1 MDMNKLMR
9 PKSLVVIGASDKVG
23 MVGGATKS
31 SIKGANK
38 DHVYYINPKRD
49 EVNGRKCYHSLA
61 ELPEVPECMLL
72 CTPAKTIAGYLE
84 EGGKMGVGAAVVLA
98 SGFSE
103 ERSAEA
109 QALSDEVK
117 EICLKYDIALCGPNC
132 IGIVNGIDNVCVTA
146 NNDDTLSLLE
156 DDNRRGLGIVAQS
169 GYISSG
175 FNYPDCDF
183 LAFIVSAGNSII
195 CGLEDYMLYFAKEP
209 RINAIAAYIE
219 GIRKPDVLE
228 EALRIAAENRKPVI
242 VLKAGSSAKGGFA
255 AASHTGSLAGNYRS
269 IQSILEKYGVIFTRN
284 LQELTST
291 ARMFAV
297 LDGNFPKKATM
308 GGVNFSGGENTLC
321 ADTSERVGIPLPDF
335 AEKTIETIKTVV
347 PPFATPA
354 NPLDATTNLFR
365 EKEKVETLF
374 RCVSEDPS
382 IGLMAVGTDVG
393 IPSEAKDFTCA
404 EVLSEMSKR
413 GEILPTVIIPSF
425 EKPRNPDV
433 RIPLEKAGIPVLS
446 SGIYAYDAIRHLLDF
461 VEYDYSKIT
470 PELAIPDAAKTTATK
485 EEKEAAAARKGKH
498 TLSESESKEALSKEG
513 VPVPAQTL
521 IKSDAELEEAIKNF
535 SYPCVMKIDSEDIPH
550 KTEAGG
556 VKLNIQNAGEA
567 EEAYFQI
574 IESCKAYKPEA
585 KVNGVM
591 MQEMVSGKL
600 EVLIGITCDP
610 LFGPLLL
617 CGMGGIYAELFKDTA
632 LCPCPLNKDEAM
644 KMLKS
649 LKIWPMFEGW
659 RGAPALDADAL
670 ADLMVS
676 VSNYAVAH
684 KNDLAELDLN
694 PVFVR
699 EKGKG
704 VCAADAL
711 IVLKD

>member
-9 PKSLVVIGASDKVG
+9 PQSMVIVGASDKVG
-23 MVGGATKS
+23 MVGGATKGCV
-31 SIKGANK
+31 KGANA
-38 DHVYYINPKRD
+38 DRIYYLNPSRD
-49 EVNGRKCYHSLA
+49 EVNGRKCYHSLS

-84 EGGKMGVGAAVVLA
+84 EGGRMGVGAAVVLA

-132 IGIVNGIDNVCVTA
+132 IGIVNGIDNISISA
-146 NNDDTLSLLE
+146 NNDETMTLLA

-175 FNYPDCDF
+175 FNNPDCDY

-195 CGLEDYMLYFAKEP
+195 CGLEDYMLYYANEP

-228 EALRIAAENRKPVI
+228 EALKTAAKNRKPVI
-242 VLKAGSSAKGGFA
+242 ILKAGSSQKGGFA

-269 IQSILEKYGVIFTRN
+269 TLSIFEKYGAIVTKN
-284 LQELTST
+284 LQELVST

-297 LDGNFPKKATM
+297 LDGHFPEQAAM
-308 GGVNFSGGENTLC
+308 AGVNFSGGENTLC
-321 ADTSERVGIPLPDF
+321 ADTSERCGIALPDF
-335 AEKTIETIKTVV
+335 AAETVQTIRTVV
-347 PPFATPA
+347 PPFATAA

-374 RCVSEDPS
+374 RCVCSDPS

-393 IPSEAKDFTCA
+393 IPSEPKDYTCM
-404 EVLSEMSKR
+404 EVLSEMSRRK
-413 GEILPTVIIPSF
+413 ELIPTVIIPSF
-425 EKPRNPDV
+425 EKPRNPEV
-433 RIPLEKAGIPVLS
+433 RIPLEKSGIPVLS
-446 SGIYAYDAIRHLLDF
+446 PGVYAYDAIRHLMDF
-461 VEYDYSKIT
+461 INYDYSAVT
-470 PELAIPDAAKTTATK
+470 PDLAIPDAAKSTASA
-485 EEKEAAAARKGKH
+485 EEKKTAAAKKEKH
-498 TLSESESKEALSKEG
+498 TLSESESKTALANEG
-513 VPVPAQTL
+513 VPVPAQRM
-521 IKSDAELEEAIKNF
+521 IASEAELDEAIRTF

-556 VKLNIQNAGEA
+556 VKLNIRNAGEA

-574 IESCKAYKPEA
+574 LESCRNYKPDAEIR
-585 KVNGVM
+585 GVM
-591 MQEMVSGKL
+591 MQEMVSGDL

-617 CGMGGIYAELFKDTA
+617 CGMGGIYAEMFKDTA
-632 LCPCPLNKDEAM
+632 LYPCPLNKTEALN
-644 KMLKS
+644 MLQS
-649 LKIWPMFEGW
+649 LKIWPMFEGY
-659 RGAPALDADAL
+659 RGKPALDADAL
-670 ADLMVS
+670 TDLMVS
-676 VSNYAVAH
+676 VSNYSVEH
-684 KNDLAELDLN
+684 KNELAELDLN

-711 IVLKD
+711 IVLYR

>member
-9 PKSLVVIGASDKVG
+9 PKSLVVVGASDKVG

-31 SIKGANK
+31 SIRGANA
-38 DHVYYINPKRD
+38 DHVYYLNPKRD
-49 EVNGRKCYHSLA
+49 EVNGRKCYHSLS

-72 CTPAKTIAGYLE
+72 CTPESTIAGYLE
-84 EGGKMGVGAAVVLA
+84 EGGKLGVGAAVVLA

-103 ERSAEA
+103 ERTQQA

-209 RINAIAAYIE
+209 RINAIAAYVE
-219 GIRKPDVLE
+219 GIKKPEVLE
-228 EALRIAAENRKPVI
+228 EALQIAAQNRKPVI
-242 VLKAGSSAKGGFA
+242 VLKAGSSQKGGFA

-269 IQSILEKYGVIFTRN
+269 IQSIFEKYGAIFTKN

-297 LDGNFPKKATM
+297 LDGNFPKVATM

-321 ADTSERVGIPLPDF
+321 ADTSERVGIALPDF
-335 AEKTIETIKTVV
+335 AEKTLETIKTVV

-374 RCVSEDPS
+374 RCVSEDPA

-404 EVLSEMSKR
+404 EVLSEMAMRK
-413 GEILPTVIIPSF
+413 EILPTVIIPSF

-446 SGIYAYDAIRHLLDF
+446 SGIYAYDAIRHLMDF
-461 VEYDYSKIT
+461 VSYDYSKVT
-470 PELAIPDAAKTTATK
+470 PSLAIPDAKETKGGQKSAK
-485 EEKEAAAARKGKH
+485 R
-498 TLSESESKEALSKEG
+498 TLSEAESKEALAKEG
-513 VPVPAQTL
+513 VPVPAQIL
-521 IKSDAELEEAIKNF
+521 IRNESELTESLCGF

-574 IESCKAYKPEA
+574 LENCKAYKPDA
-585 KVNGVM
+585 KINGVM
-591 MQEMVSGKL
+591 MQEMVGGKL

-617 CGMGGIYAELFKDTA
+617 CGMGGIYAEMFKDTA
-632 LCPCPLNKDEAM
+632 LYPCPLNKDEALS
-644 KMLKS
+644 MLKS

-659 RGAPALDADAL
+659 RGAAPLNADAL
-670 ADLMVS
+670 TDLMVS
-676 VSNYAVAH
+676 VSNYAVKH

-694 PVFVR
+694 PVFVS
-699 EKGKG
+699 EAG

-711 IVLKD
+711 IVLKQ

>member
-1 MDMNKLMR
+1 MDMKKLMR
-9 PKSLVVIGASDKVG
+9 PASLVVIGASDKAG

-31 SIKGANK
+31 SIKGANS

-49 EVNGRKCYHSLA
+49 EVNGRKCYHALS
-61 ELPEVPECMLL
+61 ELPEVPDCMLL
-72 CTPAKTIAGYLE
+72 CTPAHTIAGYLE
-84 EGGKMGVGAAVVLA
+84 EGGKMGIGAAVVLA

-103 ERSAEA
+103 ERTEQA
-109 QALSDEVK
+109 QALSEEVK
-117 EICLKYDIALCGPNC
+117 AICLKYDIALCGPNC

-146 NNDDTLSLLE
+146 NNDDTMSLLQ

-209 RINAIAAYIE
+209 RINAIAAYVE
-219 GIRKPDVLE
+219 GIKKPDVLE
-228 EALRIAAENRKPVI
+228 EALKIAAENRKPVI
-242 VLKAGSSAKGGFA
+242 VLKAGSSQKGGFA
-255 AASHTGSLAGNYRS
+255 AASHTGSLAGNYRT
-269 IQSILEKYGVIFTRN
+269 IQSIFEKYGAIFTRN

-321 ADTSERVGIPLPDF
+321 ADSSERVGISLPDF
-335 AEKTIETIKTVV
+335 AGKTIETIKTVV
-347 PPFATPA
+347 PPFATAA
-354 NPLDATTNLFR
+354 NPLDATTTLFR

-374 RCVSEDPS
+374 RCVSEDPA

-393 IPSEAKDFTCA
+393 IPSEVKDYTCA
-404 EVLSEMSKR
+404 EVLTEMR
-413 GEILPTVIIPSF
+413 GRNEILPTVIIPSF
-425 EKPRNPDV
+425 EKPRNPEV

-446 SGIYAYDAIRHLLDF
+446 AGIYAYDAIRHLMDF
-461 VEYDYSKIT
+461 VNYDYTKVTS
-470 PELAIPDAAKTTATK
+470 ELAIPDAAKTTASK
-485 EEKEAAAARKGKH
+485 EEREAAKQKEKH
-498 TLSESESKEALSKEG
+498 ALSEAESKEALAKEG
-513 VPVPAQTL
+513 VPVPKQVL
-521 IKSDAELEEAIKNF
+521 IKTDADLAEAVQNF

-556 VKLNIQNAGEA
+556 VKLNIQNAGAA
-567 EEAYFQI
+567 EEAYFDI
-574 IESCKAYKPEA
+574 LESCKAYKPDA
-585 KVNGVM
+585 KLNGVM
-591 MQEMVSGKL
+591 MQEMVKGEL

-610 LFGPLLL
+610 LFGPFLL
-617 CGMGGIYAELFKDTA
+617 CGMGGIYAEMFKDTA
-632 LCPCPLNKDEAM
+632 LYPCPLNKEEALN
-644 KMLKS
+644 MLKS

-659 RGAPALDADAL
+659 RGAAPLDTDAL
-670 ADLMVS
+670 TNLMVS
-676 VSNYAVAH
+676 VSNYAVKH

-694 PVFVR
+694 PVFVSDN
-699 EKGKG
+699 G

-711 IVLKD
+711 IVLKQ